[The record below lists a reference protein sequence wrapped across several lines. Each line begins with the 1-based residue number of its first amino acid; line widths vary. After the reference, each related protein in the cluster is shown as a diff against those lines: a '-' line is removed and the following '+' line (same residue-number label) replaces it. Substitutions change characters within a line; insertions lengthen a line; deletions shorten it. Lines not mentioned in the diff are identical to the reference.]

1 MRQMAL
7 GDAAYGRVSTHL
19 RDQIEIHSDDGRLEA
34 MHAAAIAA
42 SQPAWSVPT
51 TATSKCSM
59 KDIARLFCGVCDRL
73 A

>member
-42 SQPAWSVPT
+42 SQPA
-51 TATSKCSM
+51 
-59 KDIARLFCGVCDRL
+59 
-73 A
+73 